1 MIFHS
6 FSSSLSIR
14 DELVE
19 SSSDS
24 CNILPET
31 VTGSAERARMRA
43 GEPKKN
49 VVNPG
54 PKEPP
59 KPPVVQK

>member
-1 MIFHS
+1 MPDSEPPKPPVGEPMQYGHDYG
-6 FSSSLSIR
+6 SS
-14 DELVE
+14 
-19 SSSDS
+19 
-24 CNILPET
+24 
-31 VTGSAERARMRA
+31 ERARMRA

-49 VVNPG
+49 VVNPS

>member
-1 MIFHS
+1 MQDGHDYG
-6 FSSSLSIR
+6 SS
-14 DELVE
+14 
-19 SSSDS
+19 
-24 CNILPET
+24 
-31 VTGSAERARMRA
+31 ERARMRA